1 MEKKFLG
8 FPLPTRLSGEV
19 DRLFEE
25 LIHRPWGV
33 GRSTKVDAW
42 SPQLDLY
49 ETDTAFILEADLPG
63 VKQEDVSI
71 EVENHE
77 LVLHGKRACEHVT
90 TEGNFHCRERQEGE
104 FTRRLRLPASV
115 DQDHIRAEFGNGVI
129 RVTLPKIAHPTT
141 EDTP

>member
-25 LIHRPWGV
+25 LIHRPWRV

-63 VKQEDVSI
+63 VKQKDVSV

-77 LVLHGKRACEHVT
+77 LVLHGKRVCEHVT
-90 TEGNFHCRERQEGE
+90 TEGNFHRRERQEGE

-115 DQDHIRAEFGNGVI
+115 DQDQIRAEFGNGVL
-129 RVTLPKIAHPTT
+129 RVSLPKIAHSTT
-141 EDTP
+141 EVTP